1 MERTDGTSDVLYK
14 AEVVT
19 KAEYKRGSVN
29 CIGDVGVNLVRQ
41 RVEEG

>member
-19 KAEYKRGSVN
+19 KGEYKRGSVH
-29 CIGDVGVNLVRQ
+29 CIGDV
-41 RVEEG
+41 EETS